1 MLAEQY
7 ITKLDPNI
15 GVHQARSLIWN
26 MTYPKSPLL
35 SAKLQRLFIMESE
48 TGLTSNEIDFFL
60 KKYFGDDHGN

>member
-15 GVHQARSLIWN
+15 DIHTARNLVWE
-26 MTYPKSPLL
+26 MTYPKSVMSPPFH
-35 SAKLQRLFIMESE
+35 RLMIMNSY

-60 KKYFGDDHGN
+60 KTYFGDDHGN